1 MKIFICIPTY
11 NEAENIEKLARKI
24 FALRIDGLK
33 IIIIDD
39 NSLDGTGKI
48 ADELARS
55 YPIKVIHRAK
65 KLGLGSAYIAAFQYA
80 LKKNADIVM
89 EMDADFSHN
98 PKDIPRLINKIEN
111 GYDVVIGSRRIKNGE
126 IKNWNL
132 WRHFCSN
139 GAMLFSKFFLK
150 IKTLDVTSGFRCYRS
165 DVLKKI
171 NLSEIKSNGYAFQ
184 EEMIYL
190 CEKKGFKI
198 KEIPITFIDRKLGKS
213 KLSYK
218 DIIEFFVKI
227 IRLRFKK

>member
-11 NEAENIEKLARKI
+11 NEAENIEKLVKKI
-24 FALRIDGLK
+24 FALKIDGLK

-39 NSLDGTGKI
+39 NSPDKTGKI
-48 ADELARS
+48 ADELS
-55 YPIKVIHRAK
+55 QDYPIKVIHRKK
-65 KLGLGSAYIAAFQYA
+65 KLGLGSAYISGFQYA
-80 LKKNADIVM
+80 LKKNANLTF

-98 PKDIPRLINKIEN
+98 PKDIPRLIQEIKN
-111 GYDVVIGSRRIKNGE
+111 GYDVVLGSRKIENGE

-139 GAMLFSKFFLK
+139 GAMWFSKFFLK
-150 IKTLDVTSGFRCYRS
+150 IKTLDVTSGFRCYRVN
-165 DVLKKI
+165 VLKKI
-171 NLSEIKSNGYAFQ
+171 NLDKIKSNGYAFQ

-198 KEIPITFIDRKLGKS
+198 KEIPIIFIDRQLGKS

-218 DIIEFFVKI
+218 DIAEFFVKI
-227 IRLRFKK
+227 IALKFRK